1 MQKAED
7 AVEKLQD
14 ALDSDAIEEGRL
26 EALKEHLAE
35 AEEDRATYAGS
46 YEESVI
52 ASDKAK
58 ELLRTKRE
66 QLSEIDLRIEE
77 ATTKLNKAKAKLARA
92 EDQRGKALQRK
103 NTAIDSVRAAKDK
116 LTHTES
122 ERDDKALVV
131 AHFIE
136 EASKIC
142 VRVPVDAGETGTSID
157 KKLAKLD
164 ADVKR
169 FENRLVELCGHLRE
183 NQLRKLSRM
192 GGSQEKIV
200 EDAAKAV
207 AAAEQ
212 AETQAASMRE
222 LAQVKPSLIVH
233 LGNH

>member
-1 MQKAED
+1 MKFASLLKQPSSQREALQRLRSELNELERHVRETQNDVKRASEAIVRHGRETKRLRLAMQKAED
-7 AVEKLQD
+7 VVEKLQD

-35 AEEDRATYAGS
+35 AEEERTTYAGS
-46 YEESVI
+46 FEESVI

-58 ELLRTKRE
+58 ESLRTKRE

-77 ATTKLNKAKAKLARA
+77 ATTKLNKAKARFAKA

-103 NTAIDSVRAAKDK
+103 NTAIESVQDAKDK
-116 LTHTES
+116 LAHTES
-122 ERDDKALVV
+122 ERDDKATVV

-142 VRVPVDAGETGTSID
+142 ARVPVDAGETGTSID

-169 FENRLVELCGHLRE
+169 FEN
-183 NQLRKLSRM
+183 Q
-192 GGSQEKIV
+192 
-200 EDAAKAV
+200 
-207 AAAEQ
+207 
-212 AETQAASMRE
+212 
-222 LAQVKPSLIVH
+222 
-233 LGNH
+233 